1 MSSNAS
7 ISPKF
12 SSFLTKIFKIFPNGS
27 LDCIGI
33 FLIFSFINLG
43 SLFLLVTL
51 SKCFSI
57 LALQRTNYL
66 TDSMNSSFSLCFF
79 KFFGGGIVSFC
90 LGFYFDMFFL
100 DIGVHWWVIYLKSFK

>member
-12 SSFLTKIFKIFPNGS
+12 SSFLTKIFKIFPSGS

-79 KFFGGGIVSFC
+79 KFGGWVLFLFV
-90 LGFYFDMFFL
+90 LGFILTCF
-100 DIGVHWWVIYLKSFK
+100 S